1 MSTVRIYVTSP
12 LGDIEVS
19 QEGPTRYGCGSSS
32 NREQINAL
40 LERAAHMVRTV
51 YEIQEKP
58 GSCAAKF
65 DDDHVYRCALADGH
79 HGDHTTVTG
88 EHWQKSSFSPVVPAP
103 AETEWPTWDAVPE
116 NVTVISSFLDHRYR
130 KVDGEVFRVL
140 EDGKRHKVADFT
152 PTDMRSFAPFA
163 AAKEG

>member
-19 QEGPTRYGCGSSS
+19 QEDPTRYGSSS

-65 DDDHVYRCALADGH
+65 DGDHVYRCALADGH

-88 EHWQKSSFSPVVPAP
+88 EHWQKGSS
-103 AETEWPTWDAVPE
+103 T
-116 NVTVISSFLDHRYR
+116 
-130 KVDGEVFRVL
+130 G
-140 EDGKRHKVADFT
+140 GKL
-152 PTDMRSFAPFA
+152 
-163 AAKEG
+163 